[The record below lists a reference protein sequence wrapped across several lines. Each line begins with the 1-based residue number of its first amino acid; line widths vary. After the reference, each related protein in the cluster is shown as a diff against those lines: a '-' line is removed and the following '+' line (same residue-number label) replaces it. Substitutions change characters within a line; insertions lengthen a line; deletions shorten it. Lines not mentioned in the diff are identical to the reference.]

1 MQAFHIVSLISYIRS
16 LHNIQALK
24 ASKIMSKSI
33 VNVLVAATA
42 AASLATTEAFVP
54 VSSSRQWKQHGSPQ
68 PLSVMSYSED
78 AATVT
83 ESTNS
88 KWLVDTAAS
97 FESLASQSSSSSSG
111 PSPASSLLSS
121 MVNDEMES
129 MNLADFGSDASSASV
144 LGLDKEIL
152 SADLLQAPDADSSG
166 VPAPMDPDDV
176 AAPGSERDLFLSLLR
191 NNNKDGED
199 GPKPVVT
206 KRKVRASVRET
217 GQDSLKGYIKTMCNH
232 ELLNKNEEI
241 VLAREIQVLLQYEK
255 TREELEASLL
265 R

>member
-1 MQAFHIVSLISYIRS
+1 
-16 LHNIQALK
+16 
-24 ASKIMSKSI
+24 MSKSI

-54 VSSSRQWKQHGSPQ
+54 VSSSRQWKQHGSQ

-78 AATVT
+78 SSTVT

-129 MNLADFGSDASSASV
+129 INLAGFGAAAADAPSASV

>member
-1 MQAFHIVSLISYIRS
+1 
-16 LHNIQALK
+16 
-24 ASKIMSKSI
+24 MSKSI

-97 FESLASQSSSSSSG
+97 FESLADQSSSSSSG

-121 MVNDEMES
+121 MVNDEMD
-129 MNLADFGSDASSASV
+129 LAVFGAAAGDASSASV

-152 SADLLQAPDADSSG
+152 SADLLQAPDASG